1 MAPHRSML
9 IGFPCLTQVK
19 AVLSC
24 LLLAVAYVGS
34 LYVWKRELPRDHPK
48 TIKQRTLSVF
58 VICLAAPVFL
68 LLISSEVPYNQ
79 GLSLCEHLG
88 IRSQGLL
95 AAITVPLVLTM
106 VLFLGPLYMLYLD
119 GSHSHDVPIVVER
132 GVLGSTYTVQ
142 MVWLRNYLIAPFTEE
157 FVFRACMLPLLVP
170 CFGCPT
176 AVIVCP
182 LFFGVAHIHHI
193 IERLRF
199 GSEPL
204 SAIIFTAFFQ
214 SCYTTVFG
222 AYSAFL
228 FVRTG
233 HLAGP
238 FICHSF
244 CNYMGFP
251 EIGQVFQHSPRHR
264 AIITVTFIV
273 GLLTFLLL
281 LYPLTTPSLYMNTM
295 CDSHTEDHHHN
306 VDL

>member
-1 MAPHRSML
+1 MAPYWSMMVA
-9 IGFPCLTQVK
+9 FPCLTQLK

-58 VICLAAPVFL
+58 VVCAAAPLFL
-68 LLISSEVPYNQ
+68 LLISSEVFTSQ
-79 GLSLCEHLG
+79 EWSLCQHLG
-88 IRSQGLL
+88 VRSPGLL
-95 AAITVPLVLTM
+95 ASFTVPLVLTM
-106 VLFLGPLYMLYLD
+106 VLFSGPLYMLYLD
-119 GSHSHDVPIVVER
+119 RSHDTALAER
-132 GVLGSTYTVQ
+132 SAFWSNNASR

-204 SAIIFTAFFQ
+204 SAIILTAFFQ

-251 EIGQVFQHSPRHR
+251 EIGQIFNHGPGHR
-264 AIITVTFIV
+264 AIIAATFV
-273 GLLTFLLL
+273 AGLLTFLFL
-281 LYPLTTPSLYMNTM
+281 LYPLTNPAWYNNNMYCNAIPDTTTGEL
-295 CDSHTEDHHHN
+295 
-306 VDL
+306 

>member
-1 MAPHRSML
+1 MAPYWSMQ
-9 IGFPCLTQVK
+9 IAFPCLTQVK

-58 VICLAAPVFL
+58 VVCAAAPLFL
-68 LLISSEVPYNQ
+68 LLISSEVPHSQ
-79 GLSLCEHLG
+79 GLSLCQHLG
-88 IRSQGLL
+88 VRNPGLL

-119 GSHSHDVPIVVER
+119 GSHDVPFVER
-132 GVLGSTYTVQ
+132 GVFGSNIASQ

-204 SAIIFTAFFQ
+204 SAIILTAFFQ

-251 EIGQVFQHSPRHR
+251 EIGHVFHHSPRHR
-264 AIITVTFIV
+264 AIITATFIFGLVTF
-273 GLLTFLLL
+273 LFL
-281 LYPLTTPSLYMNTM
+281 LYPLTTPSWYVNAM
-295 CDSHTEDHHHN
+295 CDSRSEEFSTQEHTIE
-306 VDL
+306 L

>member
-1 MAPHRSML
+1 MASY
-9 IGFPCLTQVK
+9 IGNIAFPCLTPTK
-19 AVLSC
+19 AVFSC
-24 LLLAVAYVGS
+24 LMLAVAYVGS

-58 VICLAAPVFL
+58 VVCAAAPLFL
-68 LLISSEVPYNQ
+68 LLISNEATSIQ
-79 GLSLCEHLG
+79 GWTLCEHLG
-88 IRSQGLL
+88 VRTPGLL
-95 AAITVPLVLTM
+95 AALTVPLVLTM
-106 VLFLGPLYMLYLD
+106 VLFSGPLYMLYLEGTHEVSIAD
-119 GSHSHDVPIVVER
+119 KGAFSSLWNNNHTR
-132 GVLGSTYTVQ
+132 ML
-142 MVWLRNYLIAPFTEE
+142 WLRNYLIAPFTEE

-170 CFGCPT
+170 CLGCPT

-199 GSEPL
+199 GMEPL
-204 SAIIFTAFFQ
+204 SAIILTAFFQ

-251 EIGQVFQHSPRHR
+251 EIGQVFNHSPRNR
-264 AIITVTFIV
+264 AIIIATFVV
-273 GLLTFLLL
+273 GLVLFLFLLH
-281 LYPLTTPSLYMNTM
+281 PLTTPEWFSNSIYRDDPVAGTRTL
-295 CDSHTEDHHHN
+295 
-306 VDL
+306 